1 VAYTTAEG
9 RTQLLDELGDAA
21 DALARALADLSEA
34 YEHLDD
40 AGAERL
46 EEALFRPVQ
55 QAYGRARR
63 TYTEF
68 AAAHELPARA
78 FETPP
83 VSAPGAPT
91 QVLVER
97 AVSSVE
103 ESDAA
108 LAALQDSMLPVEVG
122 DPQLRAALSDV
133 RTTLDHTRAH
143 ARELLR
149 TLGR

>member
-9 RTQLLDELGDAA
+9 RAQLLEELGEAA
-21 DALARALADLSEA
+21 DTLARALADLSEA
-34 YEHLDD
+34 YEHLDE

-55 QAYGRARR
+55 LAYGRACR
-63 TYTEF
+63 TYGEF
-68 AAAHELPARA
+68 AAAHGLSARS
-78 FETPP
+78 FDMPP

-103 ESDAA
+103 ESDATLA
-108 LAALQDSMLPVEVG
+108 LLQDSMLPVEVG
-122 DPQLRAALSDV
+122 DPQLRAALADV
-133 RTTLDHTRAH
+133 RTTLDRTRAH

-149 TLGR
+149 TIGR

>member
-9 RTQLLDELGDAA
+9 REQLLDELANAA
-21 DALARALADLSEA
+21 DALSRALADLSEA

-40 AGAERL
+40 AGAQRL

-55 QAYGRARR
+55 LAYGRARR
-63 TYTEF
+63 THAEF
-68 AAAHELPARA
+68 AAAHDLPARS

-83 VSAPGAPT
+83 ASAPGAPT

-103 ESDAA
+103 EADGA
-108 LAALQDSMLPVEVG
+108 LASLQDSMLPVEVG
-122 DPQLRAALSDV
+122 DAQLRAALADV
-133 RTTLDHTRAH
+133 RTTLDRTRAH

>member
-1 VAYTTAEG
+1 MAFTTAEG
-9 RTQLLDELGDAA
+9 REQLLDELGDAA

-55 QAYGRARR
+55 LAYGRARR
-63 TYTEF
+63 THAEF
-68 AAAHELPARA
+68 AAASGLASRD

-97 AVSSVE
+97 AVTSVE
-103 ESDAA
+103 EADTT
-108 LAALQDSMLPVEVG
+108 LASLQDSMLPVEVG

-133 RTTLDHTRAH
+133 RTTLDRTRAH

>member
-1 VAYTTAEG
+1 VPYTTAEG
-9 RTQLLDELGDAA
+9 RQQLLDELGEAA
-21 DALARALADLSEA
+21 EALARALADLSEA

-40 AGAERL
+40 AGATRL
-46 EEALFRPVQ
+46 EDALFRPVQ

-63 TYTEF
+63 THAEF
-68 AAAHELPARA
+68 AAAHGLPSRA

-83 VSAPGAPT
+83 ASAPGAPT

-97 AVSSVE
+97 AVASVE
-103 ESDAA
+103 EADAA
-108 LAALQDSMLPVEVG
+108 IASLQDSMLPVEVG
-122 DPQLRAALSDV
+122 DPQLRAALADV
-133 RTTLDHTRAH
+133 RTTLDRTRAH